1 LFLFSRCYVLY
12 LCYKIKTMSILLI
25 REKAKEKGVKISDI
39 ATAAECSPQMMNNYL
54 NETHGIPFDKLQK
67 IAEFLN
73 INIFELIDVPDG
85 YDHIYTG
92 KGEWLGIRKK

>member
-1 LFLFSRCYVLY
+1 
-12 LCYKIKTMSILLI
+12 MSVLLI

-73 INIFELIDVPDG
+73 VSVFELIDVPTD

-92 KGEWLGIRKK
+92 KGEWLGIRKNNAF